1 MPRVCTVC
9 THAARTTID
18 DRLVHGVPFRTI
30 AEQYDVSPQAL
41 IRHKNDHLP
50 AAMIKAKEETDVR
63 HAIDI
68 VQQLKAINA
77 ACWQV
82 LKEARDKRDHALV
95 LRATDRVFKQIE
107 LQAKLIGELEQ
118 EGTTNITI
126 NAQWL
131 SIRAVLVQAL
141 APYPEARAAAAAALL
156 EEQV

>member
-30 AEQYDVSPQAL
+30 AEQYNVSPQAL

-50 AAMIKAKEETDVR
+50 AAMIKAQEETDVR

-68 VQQLKAINA
+68 VQQLKAINSV
-77 ACWQV
+77 CWRV
-82 LKEARDKRDHALV
+82 LQEARETGDHALV

-118 EGTTNITI
+118 EGTTTITI
-126 NAQWL
+126 TPQWVA
-131 SIRAVLVQAL
+131 IRTVLLHAL
-141 APYPEARAAAAAALL
+141 APYPEARAAVAAAL
-156 EEQV
+156 EARA